1 MSEAIMKHQSKR
13 AKKSAKVV
21 NYARMVVEV
30 DEAMPSKQ
38 ILHLLNTST
47 AIQNKSGRVPQCYI
61 PTSTTSLGLILK
73 GSPYFEMLP
82 KSDDNRT
89 HHVWRR
95 IE

>member
-1 MSEAIMKHQSKR
+1 MSEVIMKHQNKR
-13 AKKSAKVV
+13 AKKSAKIVKYV
-21 NYARMVVEV
+21 RMVVEV

-38 ILHLLNTST
+38 ILYRLNTAT
-47 AIQNKSGRVPQCYI
+47 VQNKSGRVPQCYI
-61 PTSTTSLGLILK
+61 PSSTTSLGLILK

-82 KSDDNRT
+82 NNNSKT

>member
-30 DEAMPSKQ
+30 DESMPSKQ
-38 ILHLLNTST
+38 ILYLLNTST
-47 AIQNKSGRVPQCYI
+47 TIQSKSGRVPQCYI

-82 KSDDNRT
+82 YNNNKS

-95 IE
+95 LE

>member
-1 MSEAIMKHQSKR
+1 MSESIMKHQNKR

-30 DEAMPSKQ
+30 NVSMPSKQ
-38 ILHLLNTST
+38 ILYLLNTTT

-61 PTSTTSLGLILK
+61 PTSTTSLGMILK
-73 GSPYFEMLP
+73 ASPYFEMLP
-82 KSDDNRT
+82 KSDGNKT

-95 IE
+95 IK